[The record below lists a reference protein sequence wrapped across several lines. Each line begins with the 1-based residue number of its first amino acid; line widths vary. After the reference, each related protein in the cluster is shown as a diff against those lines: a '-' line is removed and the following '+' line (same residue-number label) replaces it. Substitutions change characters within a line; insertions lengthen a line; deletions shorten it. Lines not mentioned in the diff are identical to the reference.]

1 MPQEVK
7 LDNLASAIMDALKE
21 YGAHSDVVVE
31 AAVNAAGKDCVDE
44 IRANAPERPN
54 GGRYKKSWRGKA
66 ETPAPHRY
74 TYTAYAN
81 KDGYRIAHLL
91 ENGHLNRDGSRTR
104 AFPHIRPAEKK
115 AEEELIRRLKKE
127 L

>member
-1 MPQEVK
+1 MPEKVS

-31 AAVNAAGKDCVDE
+31 AAVNAAGKDCVAE

-54 GGRYKKSWRGKA
+54 GGRYKRSWRGKA

-74 TYTAYAN
+74 TYTARTGTASRICSKTDTSTGTAPGRVLFRTYA
-81 KDGYRIAHLL
+81 
-91 ENGHLNRDGSRTR
+91 
-104 AFPHIRPAEKK
+104 RPK
-115 AEEELIRRLKKE
+115 RRPRRS
-127 L
+127 